1 MSDPPGRFDLLVSD
15 ATAVLGGVR
24 GEQYRVAPDVSI
36 GIADSRIAWIGEGE
50 ARAGV
55 TAESVVDARGM
66 YAFPGLVNTHNHLFQ
81 NLIKG
86 LGDELY
92 LLPWVEM
99 LILPTAD
106 QMTAEETYLG
116 ALVGC
121 LEAIRSGTTTLL
133 DFMFGLP
140 DIELHRAVMRAF
152 RDSGLRGFLGRAVR
166 DLNPDSGHRDPWF
179 MPLDDVFDQMRQ
191 VARDFPS
198 GLAVP
203 SVLPAPG
210 TMRTM
215 TLDGLLRVVDYA
227 EREGTQITMHM
238 GEYSNEREA
247 SIERWGVGTFHKA
260 EEIGYLSPRVVA
272 AHCVKLDREEIEIMA
287 RTGAHVSYNPVSNA
301 YLGNGIAP
309 IVEMLETGVAVALA
323 TDGGAC
329 GNTQDMI
336 EALKFAA
343 VMPKAREEDPRV
355 FNARDALHLATAGGA
370 RAVGL
375 PADLGALEVG
385 RLADLFLLD
394 PYRLKTVPVH
404 DPISALVFQSG
415 QSNVDTVVIGGRV
428 VLENGRFTQVDEDA
442 LVREVQERALA
453 LSRRVGTHWLAKGR
467 RLTPFGHG
475 VTIGGRGEWGTD
487 ERPVGGTGD
496 HVARGPASAGE
507 GGAVNGSPAE
517 AADEAAGATP

>member
-1 MSDPPGRFDLLVSD
+1 VSAPARFDLLVAD
-15 ATAVLGGVR
+15 VTAVLGGVR
-24 GEQYRVAPDVSI
+24 GEQYRVEPHVSI
-36 GIADSRIAWIGEGE
+36 GIADGRIAWIGEGE
-50 ARAGV
+50 ERQGA
-55 TAESVVDARGM
+55 TAERVVDGQGM

-198 GLAVP
+198 GVAVP

-238 GEYSNEREA
+238 GEYSDEREI

-309 IVEMLETGVAVALA
+309 VVEMLETGVAVALA

-355 FNARDALHLATAGGA
+355 FNARDALHLATVGGA

-415 QSNVDTVVIGGRV
+415 QSNVDTVVIDGRV
-428 VLENGRFTQVDEDA
+428 VLDGGRFTQVDEDA
-442 LVREVQERALA
+442 LVRELQERALA

-475 VTIGGRGEWGTD
+475 VTIGGRGEWGAD

-496 HVARGPASAGE
+496 HVAHGPEPDG
-507 GGAVNGSPAE
+507 
-517 AADEAAGATP
+517 AAGT

>member
-1 MSDPPGRFDLLVSD
+1 MNDAPTSFDLLITN
-15 ATAVLGGVR
+15 ATAVLGGAR
-24 GEQYRVAPDVSI
+24 DEQYRVVPDVSI
-36 GIADSRIAWIGEGE
+36 GISGRRIAWIGEGHD
-50 ARAGV
+50 GV
-55 TAESVVDARGM
+55 LPGAVKLVDAQGM
-66 YAFPGLVNTHNHLFQ
+66 YVFPGLINTHNHLFQ

-106 QMTAEETYLG
+106 EMTPEETYLG

-152 RDSGLRGFLGRAVR
+152 QDSGLRGFLGRAVR

-179 MPLDDVFDQMRQ
+179 LPLDEVFEQMRQ
-191 VARDFPS
+191 VARDFPN
-198 GLAVP
+198 GLSVP

-215 TLDGLLRVVDYA
+215 TIDGLLRVVDYA
-227 EREGTQITMHM
+227 ETEGTQITMHM
-238 GEYSNEREA
+238 GEYTDERDI
-247 SIERWGVGTFHKA
+247 SIERWGVGTFAKA

-272 AHCVKLDREEIEIMA
+272 AHCVKLNREEIEIMA

-355 FNARDALHLATAGGA
+355 FNARDALKLATDGGA
-370 RAVGL
+370 KAVGL

-394 PYRLKTVPVH
+394 PYRLKTVPVY

-415 QSNVDTVVIGGRV
+415 QSNVDTVVIDGKI
-428 VLENGRFTQVDEDA
+428 VLEGGRFTQVDEQA

-467 RLTPFGHG
+467 RLTPWGHG
-475 VTIGGRGEWGTD
+475 VTIGGHGEWGK
-487 ERPVGGTGD
+487 EASRGGTGD
-496 HVARGPASAGE
+496 HVARGPDQQDPAPDAAPAS
-507 GGAVNGSPAE
+507 S
-517 AADEAAGATP
+517 ADEAAGAAT